1 MPADKQQVR
10 IGDLLMQSGILTSE
24 YIKEALANFEQRGLP
39 IGKVLVLS
47 GYLTEQQ
54 LRTALEIQSLLN
66 DGLLP
71 LDVAIGVLQISHKE
85 RVSLAE
91 AFQLSGFVQPEDQQT
106 NKLGQ
111 LLVAAGIVSNKDLED
126 ALQTNIRTGLP
137 LGHIFCFR
145 GFVSQALVYTAL
157 LAQQLIRRGMIN
169 RDHAIAGLRA
179 AALREKDLEQEEVNR
194 GFQRLPMKPSVKL
207 GELFMEARMIGEA
220 QLLDA
225 LHRSLLLG
233 RFLGEIFIESNLA
246 DAETIDAALDLQEML
261 DNGTITQPMAIEA
274 LMMVRSNKT
283 PLYQAVAEVGVFKQR
298 RNKAVDLMQILTS
311 SGAVNLTQIP
321 REIQACL
328 AVNYNQAAEV
338 CKLILEHNLLPEK
351 TLYAA
356 LRCVYLQEIQ
366 TINLQQAIMAFDFAQ
381 RAKVSLDESI
391 HMLGW
396 TVRTRLRD
404 KR

>member
-1 MPADKQQVR
+1 
-10 IGDLLMQSGILTSE
+10 
-24 YIKEALANFEQRGLP
+24 
-39 IGKVLVLS
+39 
-47 GYLTEQQ
+47 
-54 LRTALEIQSLLN
+54 
-66 DGLLP
+66 
-71 LDVAIGVLQISHKE
+71 
-85 RVSLAE
+85 VSLAE
-91 AFQLSGFVQPEDQQT
+91 AFQKSGFVQPEDQQT

-111 LLVAAGIVSNKDLED
+111 LLVAAGVVSNQDLED

-157 LAQQLIRRGMIN
+157 LAQQLVRRGMIN

-179 AALREKDLEQEEVNR
+179 AAQRERDLEQEDVNR
-194 GFQRLPMKPSVKL
+194 GFQRLPMKPSIKL
-207 GELFMEARMIGEA
+207 GEMFMEARMIGEA

-233 RFLGEIFIESNLA
+233 RYLGEIFVESNLA

-261 DNGTITQPMAIEA
+261 DNGTLTQPMAIEA
-274 LMMVRSNKT
+274 LMMVRSNKI
-283 PLYQAVAEVGVFKQR
+283 PLYQAVAEVGAFKQR

-311 SGAVNLTQIP
+311 SGAVTLTQVP
-321 REIQACL
+321 REIQECL
-328 AVNYNQAAEV
+328 GVNYNQAAEV
-338 CKLILEHNLLPEK
+338 SKLILQHKLLPEK

-356 LRCVYLQEIQ
+356 LRSVYLQEIQ
-366 TINLQQAIMAFDFAQ
+366 KINLQQAIMAFDFAQ
-381 RAKVSLDESI
+381 RANVSLDESI

-396 TVRTRLRD
+396 TIRTRLRG